1 LLNNIK
7 HAKTIKMK
15 KKVKKFGNSLCITL
29 DTEDKDIY
37 DIEKDDFIDIEIKK
51 VIKHK
56 PSEEQEAT
64 KKPKIKTKAIIVAA
78 GKGARLGGL
87 LQEPKCML
95 EIGGKTILRR
105 AIDTFKACGIND
117 IIIVRGY
124 EKDKISYSDVRYYE
138 DRDPQGILS
147 SLMVAEKEM
156 SDEFIFTYSDILF
169 KKSIIEKVLQSKADI
184 ALVIDT
190 DWISHYVGRTD
201 HPIAEAENVII
212 LGDKVTRIGK
222 NLSAEESHGEF
233 IGIAKFSKKGANAL
247 REVYRSLKKRFKG
260 KLFHEAREFE
270 KAYLTDMIQELI
282 NRGYNVAP
290 VKIKG
295 GWHELD
301 TLQDLGR
308 LSLLY
313 RL

>member
-1 LLNNIK
+1 
-7 HAKTIKMK
+7 MK
-15 KKVKKFGNSLCITL
+15 KKVKKLGNSIGIIF
-29 DTEDKDIY
+29 DSDDKDIY
-37 DIEKDDFIDIEIKK
+37 NIEKDDFVDIEIKK

-56 PSEEQEAT
+56 QIEEQKAI

-78 GKGARLGGL
+78 GKGLRLGGL

-105 AIDTFKACGIND
+105 TIDTFKACGIND
-117 IIIVRGY
+117 IIVVRGF
-124 EKDKISYSDVRYYE
+124 EKDKISYPDARYYE
-138 DRDPQGILS
+138 DPDPQGILS

-169 KKSIIEKVLQSKADI
+169 KKNIVEKLLESKADI

-190 DWISHYVGRTD
+190 DWINHYVGRTD

-212 LGDKVTRIGK
+212 EDDKVRRIGK

-233 IGIAKFSKKGANAL
+233 IGLAKFSKKGAIAL
-247 REVYRSLKKRFKG
+247 RQVYNSIKKRFKG
-260 KLFHEAREFE
+260 KMFHEAREFE

-282 NRGYNVAP
+282 NRGYNVGP

-308 LSLLY
+308 LSLMY
-313 RL
+313 RLE